1 MKVQLLFPV
10 AIAATL
16 FCVACKTSKSL
27 PVETISREEILAFLK
42 QYDDAWNSKNVAR
55 VDSLFGTSYTYFTST
70 GKVNKRAE
78 SLATLAADYYR
89 LLNANRSE
97 VEVFID
103 GNTAVVS
110 SRWKGNGTW
119 KGSSF
124 TDDQRCGL
132 IIQKQNGLMKLLSE
146 HCVQIAKDTL

>member
-1 MKVQLLFPV
+1 MKANLLFTLVLTAAIFTACQTGKTV
-10 AIAATL
+10 AAA
-16 FCVACKTSKSL
+16 
-27 PVETISREEILAFLK
+27 TISREEILAFLK
-42 QYDDAWNSKNVAR
+42 QYDDAWNSKNIAR

-78 SLATLAADYYR
+78 SLAMLAADYYR

-97 VEVFID
+97 VEVFLD

-110 SRWKGNGTW
+110 SRWKGHGTW

-132 IIQKQNGLMKLLSE
+132 IIQKQNGQLKLLSE